1 MSTIQFLV
9 DGKLVECVLDV
20 TVFALPDS
28 VVIPQALKNTLAD
41 KTAVKVLLNFQDPVT
56 KQTYHTHSQTSGAI
70 LVSGT
75 TFV

>member
-9 DGKLVECVLDV
+9 DGKIVECVLDV
-20 TVFALPDS
+20 TAFALPDN

-56 KQTYHTHSQTSGAI
+56 KQTYYTHSQTSGAV